1 MVPSEVAT
9 DRVCRAV
16 ASGVWDQKAGMK
28 KSAALRS
35 PAELL
40 LIAAVM
46 HVAMTVTVFMV
57 GRKALLPYIFDAN
70 GTAVSFASDGVGYLD
85 DVATLAQMLR
95 RGEILVWFNSPY
107 AFHLKLY
114 SLSFAVL
121 GSTFGFN
128 IVAAEPVNL
137 IWYLGI
143 LICVYKLA
151 EETFETYSGLVA
163 AATVAL
169 WPSFLLHTTQL
180 LKDPVFILGML
191 ALTFVLMRLLR
202 DSLPWRK
209 ALLLA
214 AAGGLLVAFLW
225 KTRSDLGP
233 VLVASVILGALTLAL
248 RQFQLKHFLAS
259 NLAGVGLLLALTAG
273 SVLWLPVYRDADNP
287 RHKLRQ
293 ETTSIEKRAAQGVVR
308 WWQLGE
314 QVGILRQRFFTK
326 YPDSSSNIDNNVKF
340 MNTMDVI
347 RYLPRATAIGLLAPF
362 PKMWFETGDSVGDKG
377 RLFSGLETLLMYG
390 VEVFA
395 VVGLWR
401 GCRKLS
407 VWLLFS
413 IAIMGTMALGLV
425 VVNVGS
431 LYRLRYVFLI
441 MLIVLAAGGLSNA
454 LRGLSKRQSSR
465 QKVGA

>member
-1 MVPSEVAT
+1 
-9 DRVCRAV
+9 
-16 ASGVWDQKAGMK
+16 MK
-28 KSAALRS
+28 KSTALS

-40 LIAAVM
+40 FIAAVM

-57 GRKALLPYIFDAN
+57 GRKALLPSIFDTN
-70 GTAVSFASDGVGYLD
+70 GTAVSFASDGVAYLD
-85 DVATLAQMLR
+85 DAATLAQMLR
-95 RGEILVWFNSPY
+95 RGELLVWVNSSY

-121 GSTFGFN
+121 GSSFGFN

-151 EETFETYSGLVA
+151 EETFEAYSGLLA

-191 ALTFVLMRLLR
+191 ALTFVLMRLLT

-209 ALLLA
+209 ALLLG
-214 AAGGLLVAFLW
+214 AAGGLLLAFLW
-225 KTRSDLGP
+225 KARSDLGP
-233 VLVASVILGALTLAL
+233 VLVACVILGAVTLTL
-248 RQFQLKHFLAS
+248 RQFQLRHLLAS
-259 NLAGVGLLLALTAG
+259 NLAGIGLLLALTAG

-293 ETTSIEKRAAQGVVR
+293 QTTEIDNGAAQRVVH

-314 QVGILRQRFFTK
+314 QVGILRHRFVTK
-326 YPDSSSNIDNNVKF
+326 YPDSSSNIDSNVKF
-340 MNTMDVI
+340 MNTRDVI

-377 RLFSGLETLLMYG
+377 RILSGLETLLMY
-390 VEVFA
+390 VIEVFA
-395 VVGLWR
+395 VVGLWLGR
-401 GCRKLS
+401 RKLA

-413 IAIMGTMALGLV
+413 IAITGTVALGLV
-425 VVNVGS
+425 VVNVGT

-441 MLIVLAAGGLSNA
+441 MLIVLAAGGMSNA
-454 LRGLSKRQSSR
+454 VKELTKSQSFRQR
-465 QKVGA
+465 VGA